1 MKILVTGGAGFI
13 GSHLVE
19 ELLRRGKEVFVLDN
33 FSTGGRENI
42 EHLLPDPHFHLT
54 VDSILNEETV
64 EKLMKEC
71 NEVYHLA
78 AAVGVKLVME
88 RPVETLETNV
98 RGTEIILKYANK
110 YQRKV
115 FIASTSEI
123 YGKHKDHSLKED
135 DNRVMGTIRK
145 RRWAYACS
153 KSLDEFLSLAYYD
166 EYKLPVVIGRY
177 FNTVGPRQTGAYGMV
192 VPRFVQSALKGDPI
206 TVHGNGKQSRCFTYV
221 SDVVKATLALMDHP
235 RAIGDVFNIGSEEEI
250 TIKDLAKKVKKMTKS
265 SSPIIYIPYDKVY
278 GKRFEDM
285 ERRKPDITK
294 IRRLIRFSPSYNL
307 DQILKLI
314 IEYYRKKLR

>member
-19 ELLRRGKEVFVLDN
+19 ELLKRGKEVAVIDN

-42 EHLLPDPHFHLT
+42 EHLLSDPHFHLT

-71 NEVYHLA
+71 SEVYHLA

-88 RPVETLETNV
+88 KPVETLETNV

-110 YQRKV
+110 YHRKA

-123 YGKHKDHSLKED
+123 YGKHKDHSLNED
-135 DNRVMGTIRK
+135 DNRVMGSIRK

-192 VPRFVQSALKGDPI
+192 VPRFVQSALKGEPI
-206 TVHGNGKQSRCFTYV
+206 TVHGNGNQSRCFTYV

-235 RAIGDVFNIGSEEEI
+235 KAVGEVFNIGSEEEI
-250 TIKDLAKKVKKMTKS
+250 TIKDLAKRIKKMTKS
-265 SSPIIYIPYDKVY
+265 PSSVITIPYEKVY
-278 GKRFEDM
+278 GKGFEDM
-285 ERRKPDITK
+285 ERRRPDITK
-294 IRRLIRFSPSYNL
+294 IKKLIRFSPGYSL
-307 DQILKLI
+307 EQTLEPI
-314 IEYYRKKLR
+314 IEYYRKKMG

>member
-1 MKILVTGGAGFI
+1 MKILVTGGAGFV

-19 ELLRRGKEVFVLDN
+19 EILHRGNEVLVIDN

-42 EHLLPDPHFHLT
+42 EHLLQDPHFHLT

-88 RPVETLETNV
+88 KPVETLETNV

-123 YGKHKDHSLKED
+123 YGKHKDHSLNED
-135 DNRVMGTIRK
+135 DNRVMGSIRK

-192 VPRFVQSALKGDPI
+192 VPRFIQSALKGEPI
-206 TVHGNGKQSRCFTYV
+206 TVHGNGSQSRCFTFV
-221 SDVVKATLALMDHP
+221 GDVVKATLALMDHP

-250 TIKDLAKKVKKMTKS
+250 TIKELAKKVKKMTKS
-265 SSPIIYIPYDKVY
+265 SSPIVYIPYEKVY

-285 ERRKPDITK
+285 ERRKPDISK

-307 DQILKLI
+307 DQILELI
-314 IEYYRKKLR
+314 IEHYRKKLG

>member
-1 MKILVTGGAGFI
+1 MKSLVTGGAGFI
-13 GSHLVE
+13 GSHLAE
-19 ELLRRGKEVFVLDN
+19 ELLKRGEEVFVIDN

-42 EHLLPDPHFHLT
+42 EALLPDPNFHLT

-71 NEVYHLA
+71 QQVYHLA

-98 RGTEIILKYANK
+98 RGTEIVLKYANK
-110 YQRKV
+110 YQRRV

-135 DNRVMGTIRK
+135 DNRVMGSIRK

-153 KSLDEFLSLAYYD
+153 KSLDEFLALAYYD
-166 EYKLPVVIGRY
+166 EYRLPVVIARY

-192 VPRFVQSALKGDPI
+192 VPRFVQNALKGEPI
-206 TVHGNGKQSRCFTYV
+206 TVHGHGNQSRCFTYV
-221 SDVVKATLALMDHP
+221 TDIVKATLALMDHP
-235 RAIGDVFNIGSEEEI
+235 QAVGEVYNIGSEEEV
-250 TIKDLAKKVKKMTKS
+250 TIKDLAKRIKKMAKS
-265 SSPIIYIPYDKVY
+265 SSPIVYIPYEKVY
-278 GKRFEDM
+278 GKGFEDM

-294 IRRLIRFSPSYNL
+294 IKKLIRFTPTYPL
-307 DQILKLI
+307 EQTLELI
-314 IEYYRKKLR
+314 IEYYRKRKE